1 MRRAGDHR
9 SIYEMGDALPEA
21 GLRICH
27 RLKAFDIHRAT
38 QQTQYL
44 DHRGYRSFVIS

>member
-1 MRRAGDHR
+1 MRRVGDHR

-21 GLRICH
+21 ELRICH
-27 RLKAFDIHRAT
+27 RLAASDIHRAT